1 MAGFDLNQG
10 LMGAATYG
18 GAGFS
23 MGGPWGALAAIP
35 GGIYS
40 GFANAAKS
48 PYDDMMDAKNP
59 MYKQIGQSVYEGAMK
74 AGRNTA
80 EDAKKRMFQQGFGGQ
95 FAGAGYQKNIQD
107 SQRNAYDAG
116 QNAIFNAVDNN
127 FGKYTQGKAQE
138 QETKA
143 SFGENLAKSAISA
156 AMFAYMKQ
164 GNNGDNGLAK
174 MGGQDRVGTTVPG
187 SNAGMN
193 GLLQY
198 GMPDWMQ
205 SWYDPNS
212 IMNQTNFGG

>member
-1 MAGFDLNQG
+1 MAGFDFNQG
-10 LMGAATYG
+10 LLGATTFG
-18 GAGFS
+18 SAGFS
-23 MGGPWGALAAIP
+23 IGGPYGLLAGIP
-35 GGIYS
+35 GFLYS
-40 GFANAAKS
+40 GFAGAEES
-48 PYDDMMDAKNP
+48 PYDKLADATNP
-59 MYKQIGQSVYEGAMK
+59 MYKQIGRSVYEGAMK

-80 EDAKKRMFQQGFGGQ
+80 EEAKKRMYQQGFGGQ
-95 FAGAGYQKNIQD
+95 IAGAGFKKDIQNSQK
-107 SQRNAYDAG
+107 NAYDAG

-164 GNNGDNGLAK
+164 GNNNDGLAK
-174 MGGQDRVGTTVPG
+174 PGGQNRVGTTVPG
-187 SNAGMN
+187 SNTGIN